1 MKYRSSRVPAMA
13 ASDRRRRRSRAE
25 RRNLRNG
32 LLFVC
37 PWIVGFL
44 AFGLYPIAMSLIYS
58 FQRYDGLGFK
68 PTLWVG
74 WRNYYNILFNDPVMI
89 IALKNTFYY
98 TLIAV
103 PLGTVL
109 AILVALLMNKSFKGQ
124 GIFRT
129 IIYLPYM
136 VPVVASALLFT
147 WLLNPNSGLVNAILG
162 VLHLPQPGWMAS
174 PDWSKPALILLA
186 QWGLGQAALIY
197 LSGIQG
203 VPQDLYES
211 AGIDGAGPIRRFFSV
226 TLPMISPVILY
237 NVVMAIIN
245 SLQFFTQAFVMGGDA
260 TGKPA
265 QSTLFYNMYLYEQ
278 AFSYNQFGYASALA
292 WLLLLLTAVLTAVF
306 LFTSRRW
313 VYYVAS

>member
-1 MKYRSSRVPAMA
+1 MNRRLPGARVGSASVRHRSPA
-13 ASDRRRRRSRAE
+13 D

-32 LLFVC
+32 LLFIS
-37 PWIVGFL
+37 PWIVGFS
-44 AFGLYPIAMSLIYS
+44 AFGIYPIAMSLIYS

-74 WRNYYNILFNDPVMI
+74 WRNYYNILFNDPTMI

-98 TLIAV
+98 ALIAV

-109 AILVALLMNKSFKGQ
+109 AILVALLMNQPFRGQ
-124 GIFRT
+124 SLFRT

-147 WLLNPNSGLVNAILG
+147 WLLLPNSGLVNAILAE
-162 VLHLPQPGWMAS
+162 LHLPQPGWMAS

-197 LSGIQG
+197 LSGIQS
-203 VPQDLYES
+203 VPRDLHES
-211 AGIDGAGPIRRFFSV
+211 AQIDGAGPVRRFWSV

-237 NVVMAIIN
+237 NVVIAIIN
-245 SLQFFTQAFVMGGDA
+245 SLQFFTQAFVMSGSA
-260 TGKPA
+260 TGNPA

-278 AFSYNQFGYASALA
+278 AFSYNAFGYASALA
-292 WLLLLLTAVLTAVF
+292 WLLLLLTAALTGLF
-306 LFTSRRW
+306 LYGSRRW
-313 VYYVAS
+313 VYYGSS